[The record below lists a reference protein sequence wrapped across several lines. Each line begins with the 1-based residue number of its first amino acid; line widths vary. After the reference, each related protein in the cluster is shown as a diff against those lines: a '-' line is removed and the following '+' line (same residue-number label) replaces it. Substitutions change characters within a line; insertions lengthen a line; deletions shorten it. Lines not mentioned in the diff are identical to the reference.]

1 MALKKRQLA
10 AIFAKLRAQGILRYI
25 KKGQRKAPLQKIIS
39 AAKEDL
45 LPSVSLNVIDEKR
58 AGALIKRLPEKLR
71 MEVGLRPHFSGETM
85 PAPGMVGFYDSTSN
99 TVNLRATSGIYGSR
113 AGYTSLPSHVPR
125 VRKAPLDPA
134 KYPGEQRTLIY
145 DRLERRNAALGSAK
159 AYYHEYA
166 HALQGKGVAAAV
178 QTKGW
183 KNIVGKEWTLGKGR
197 TIAADEAF
205 SEAFSMYASTIGT
218 RAALRKARPE
228 SYRAMEAMFEGAGG
242 MRVTAALRKHKE
254 AGLKIG
260 SPEARAKLGTFAREG
275 RKKPAGQVAK
285 ALEAK
290 KGKTYKSLQEM
301 GEDIIAPLPPKPAV
315 VSKLEKSPTAQ
326 EVDLPALQAELNKT
340 KAGQTLIKRLKGGGQ
355 LSRNEERTLKAVTE
369 RMQKRSQQTT
379 DDAVQEVTQAQKA
392 ATATKK
398 TEKKRTTIAQRL
410 RAHEEEAKKAAQKAE
425 AAVKK
430 VEQKAPKKPAE
441 TLTPEEKAA
450 RNLARRAVN
459 ARLYRERRRQ
469 RDAAAKAGKQTK
481 KAERKQAEAK
491 KETRKAEAEV
501 KQQEAQV
508 KEQKRER
515 EFWKVAALAGGSVAL
530 AEALRRWYKRRQEQR
545 EEEMLRGA
553 QGRP

>member
-10 AIFAKLRAQGILRYI
+10 AIFAKLRAQGILQYM
-25 KKGQRKAPLQKIIS
+25 KKGRAKAPLQKMIS

-45 LPSVSLNVIDEKR
+45 FPSVSLNVIDEKR

-71 MEVGLRPHFSGETM
+71 MDVNLRPHFSGETM
-85 PAPGMVGFYDSTSN
+85 PAPGMVGFYDSTTN
-99 TVNLRATSGIYGSR
+99 IINLRATSSIYGSR
-113 AGYTSLPSHVPR
+113 AGYTGLPSHIPR
-125 VRKAPLDPA
+125 IRKTPLDPG
-134 KYPGEQRTLIY
+134 KYPGEQRTILS

-166 HALQGKGVAAAV
+166 HALQNKGLAEAT

-183 KNIVGKEWTLGKGR
+183 KSIVAKEWTLKKGR

-228 SYRAMEAMFEGAGG
+228 TYRATEAMFEGAGG
-242 MRVTAALRKHKE
+242 MQVTTALRKHKE

-260 SPEARAKLGTFAREG
+260 SPEARAKLGTFVRAG
-275 RKKPAGQVAK
+275 AKKAPDQVAK
-285 ALEAK
+285 ALKAK

-301 GEDIIAPLPPKPAV
+301 GEDITAPPPPKPAV
-315 VSKLEKSPTAQ
+315 VSKLEKSPTVQ
-326 EVDLPALQAELNKT
+326 EVDLPALQMELNKT
-340 KAGQTLIKRLKGGGQ
+340 KAGKALIKRLKSGGQ
-355 LSRNEERTLKAVTE
+355 LSRNEERTLKSVAE
-369 RMQKRSQQTT
+369 RMQKRAQQKT
-379 DDAVQEVTQAQKA
+379 DDAVQEVIQTQKA
-392 ATATKK
+392 TTAAKK

-410 RAHEEEAKKAAQKAE
+410 RAREEEAKKAAQKAE

-441 TLTPEEKAA
+441 TATPEERKA
-450 RNLARRAVN
+450 RNLVRRAVN
-459 ARLYRERRRQ
+459 ARLYRERRKQRQ
-469 RDAAAKAGKQTK
+469 AAAKVGKQVK
-481 KAERKQAEAK
+481 KAERGQAEAK
-491 KETRKAEAEV
+491 KETRRAEAEV

-530 AEALRRWYKRRQEQR
+530 AEALRRWYQRRQKQR
-545 EEEMLRGA
+545 EEEMRRGT
-553 QGRP
+553 